1 MTDLRALLGDRYGKT
16 VPEACLAAA
25 YGWHDATCPESR
37 DCPSRDMHSEDDSRV
52 RELQA
57 RLDAVVA
64 LARKWATQPTDWDED
79 TEQQIEDGTELLTL
93 LGLTLEEQP

>member
-1 MTDLRALLGDRYGKT
+1 MQGGEEVKPYYEDDHVTLYHDTT
-16 VPEACLAAA
+16 V
-25 YGWHDATCPESR
+25 R
-37 DCPSRDMHSEDDSRV
+37 EDDSRV

>member
-1 MTDLRALLGDRYGKT
+1 MQGGEEVKPYYEDDFVKLYHGTT
-16 VPEACLAAA
+16 V
-25 YGWHDATCPESR
+25 R
-37 DCPSRDMHSEDDSRV
+37 EDDSRV
-52 RELQA
+52 RELQD

-93 LGLTLEEQP
+93 LGLALEEQP

>member
-1 MTDLRALLGDRYGKT
+1 MKPYYEDDFVALYPDTT
-16 VPEACLAAA
+16 V
-25 YGWHDATCPESR
+25 R
-37 DCPSRDMHSEDDSRV
+37 EDDSRV

-93 LGLTLEEQP
+93 LGLALEEQP

>member
-1 MTDLRALLGDRYGKT
+1 MKEVKPYYQDDHVTLYPDTT
-16 VPEACLAAA
+16 V
-25 YGWHDATCPESR
+25 R
-37 DCPSRDMHSEDDSRV
+37 EDDSRV

-57 RLDAVVA
+57 RVDAVVA

>member
-1 MTDLRALLGDRYGKT
+1 MQGGEEVKPYYEDDHVTLYHGTT
-16 VPEACLAAA
+16 V
-25 YGWHDATCPESR
+25 R
-37 DCPSRDMHSEDDSRV
+37 EDDSRV
-52 RELQA
+52 REELQD

-93 LGLTLEEQP
+93 LGLALEEQP

>member
-1 MTDLRALLGDRYGKT
+1 MTTTPNG
-16 VPEACLAAA
+16 VPIILCAECNR
-25 YGWHDATCPESR
+25 G
-37 DCPSRDMHSEDDSRV
+37 
-52 RELQA
+52 ELQA